1 MTRETRDYVPALCW
15 GALPPFYDGVV
26 RALTREAF
34 RRSVFVD
41 QLAPRAGE
49 KIFDVGWGISSLAV
63 LLKRAAAA
71 ARIVGLDPDQM
82 ILDRAAAKT
91 KAAGAAM
98 PLGEISLFRLQKGAE
113 NGA

>member
-34 RRSVFVD
+34 RRSAFVD

-49 KIFDVGWGISSLAV
+49 KIFDVG
-63 LLKRAAAA
+63 
-71 ARIVGLDPDQM
+71 
-82 ILDRAAAKT
+82 
-91 KAAGAAM
+91 
-98 PLGEISLFRLQKGAE
+98 
-113 NGA
+113 